1 MRRHAALIVLLAS
14 HAFVV
19 GMALL
24 FYLRLRGAMA
34 EAFTD
39 FNTRPPTLT
48 ALALSDAFLPAAV
61 GAGLSMAACGL
72 ALPLKRS
79 LRAALLGAGLCI
91 SSFALIF
98 AVIAAYLPFFQ
109 PGAL

>member
-24 FYLRLRGAMA
+24 FYLHLRVAMA
-34 EAFTD
+34 AAFSD
-39 FNTRPPTLT
+39 YNTVLPTFT

-61 GAGLSMAACGL
+61 GAGLSIAACGL
-72 ALPLKRS
+72 MLPLKRS

-109 PGAL
+109 PGSF

>member
-24 FYLRLRGAMA
+24 FYLHLRGAMA

-39 FNTRPPTLT
+39 FNTVLPTFT

-61 GAGLSMAACGL
+61 GAGLSIAACGL
-72 ALPLKRS
+72 MLPLKRS

-109 PGAL
+109 PGSF